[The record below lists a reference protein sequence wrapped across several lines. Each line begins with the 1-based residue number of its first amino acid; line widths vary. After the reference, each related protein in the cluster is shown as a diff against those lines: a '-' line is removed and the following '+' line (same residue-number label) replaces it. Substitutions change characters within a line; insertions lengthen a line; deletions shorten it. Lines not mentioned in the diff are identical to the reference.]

1 MITRLKLEIYFMKK
15 IFFFLG
21 SLILVSSANAIIIDV
36 TTYNVV
42 GDGITMNTVNLQ
54 KAIDDCSASGG
65 GEVYF
70 PAGKFVTG
78 GLYLKSNVTIRLSK
92 NAIIL
97 GSTNREVDYG
107 NNPNE
112 RALFYGSKIENVGIV
127 GEGEINGRGEAFRLG
142 DNAGGRPLIIKFLN
156 SRKIRVEGIYAKNSA
171 FWTMGFFQC
180 ENIMID
186 RVNIYSHANH
196 NNDGIDIVDSRNVTI
211 SNCIID
217 TDDDN
222 ICFKSESPDHI
233 VENVTVTNCVL
244 ASSSNFIKCGT
255 AGVGGFRNISVSNIA
270 MHGVADDDTRFWHTK
285 PIRVRRN
292 GVLLSYDAG
301 ITKPNTGV
309 SGIALEVVDG
319 GFMEQVSITN
329 IVMQDIQTPLFIRRG
344 DRTKNK
350 EGKPGYLRDVI
361 ISQVIAT
368 NQSRI
373 SSSITGVPGM
383 RVENVIIKD
392 IIFNLKGGGK
402 VSDAEAVVHE
412 AIRDYPESR
421 MFGAILPSYGFYIRH
436 ADNITFDNVQLRTH
450 TDTEERH
457 AVVADD
463 VNLLRIMNCIIE
475 PPKSKLAVF
484 KFNACTRTMLSNN
497 TITVPCSA
505 LVATTNMKKEYLKM
519 IENNFELKKN

>member
-1 MITRLKLEIYFMKK
+1 MKK
-15 IFFFLG
+15 IIFFLIF
-21 SLILVSSANAIIIDV
+21 LFWERSANAIIIDV
-36 TTYNVV
+36 TSYHAV
-42 GDGITMNTVNLQ
+42 GDGITMNTINLQ

-78 GLYLKSNVTIRLSK
+78 GLYLRSNVTIRLSK
-92 NAIIL
+92 NAVIL
-97 GSTNREVDYG
+97 GSTNREIDYG
-107 NNPNE
+107 NNPDE
-112 RALFYGSKIENVGIV
+112 RALFYASKIENIAIV

-142 DNAGGRPLIIKFLN
+142 DNAGGRPLIIKV
-156 SRKIRVEGIYAKNSA
+156 RDCKKIRVEGIHAKNSA

-222 ICFKSESPDHI
+222 ICFKSENAEYV
-233 VENVTVTNCVL
+233 VENVSVTNCVL

-255 AGVGGFRNISVSNIA
+255 AGVGGFRNISISNIV

-285 PIRVRRN
+285 PVKVRQN
-292 GVLLSYDAG
+292 GVLVSFDAG

-319 GFMEQVSITN
+319 GFMEQISITN

-350 EGKPGYLRDVI
+350 EGKPGHLRDVI
-361 ISQVIAT
+361 ISQIVAT
-368 NQSRI
+368 SQSRI

-392 IIFNLKGGGK
+392 IIFNLKGGGR
-402 VSDAEAVVHE
+402 VADAETVVYE
-412 AIRDYPESR
+412 AIKDYPECR
-421 MFGAILPSYGFYIRH
+421 MFGAILPSYGFFIRH
-436 ADNITFDNVQLRTH
+436 ANNITFDNIQLRSH
-450 TDTEERH
+450 TDSEERY
-457 AVVADD
+457 AIVADD
-463 VNLLRIMNCIIE
+463 VNLLRIMNSVIE

-484 KFNACTRTMLSNN
+484 KFNASSRVMLLNN
-497 TITVPCSA
+497 TIKNPCSSFVV
-505 LVATTNMKKEYLKM
+505 LGSMKKEDIKM
-519 IENNFELKKN
+519 SGNTFELRK